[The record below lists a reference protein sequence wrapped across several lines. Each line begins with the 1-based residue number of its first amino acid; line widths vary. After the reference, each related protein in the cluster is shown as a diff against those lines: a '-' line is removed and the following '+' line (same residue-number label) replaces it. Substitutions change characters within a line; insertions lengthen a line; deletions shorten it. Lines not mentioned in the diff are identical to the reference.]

1 MLAWPVIATIV
12 IFVFGLVI
20 LALAS
25 NYLVTAIVKIAKV
38 IRMPSFVIG
47 AVILAVATSIPEFM
61 NNLMAAFKG
70 VIDLGV
76 GNLIG
81 AAIVDITL
89 AVGLL
94 YLIAKPAKVKDKTS
108 SRLLLLTLVPL
119 ALFLLFGWNN
129 MIGRLEGFVFLAIYG
144 GTQFYLLRKG
154 WSKDTKAI
162 AARKLLR
169 PYMLVPLAIF
179 SIILGA
185 FLVVDTGEA
194 MAMLAG
200 LSPAVIGLTLTS
212 IGTTMPEIVSSVI
225 GAVRNEIDE
234 VAGTVIGGMMV
245 NLALIL
251 GLMAVI
257 FTLPINF
264 SAFWIP
270 ALILIGLII
279 FYVAYTELRGQ
290 TDRILGG
297 VLVASFVAYMVLNF
311 V

>member
-12 IFVFGLVI
+12 VFVFGLVI

-25 NYLVTAIVKIAKV
+25 NYLVTAIVRIAKV
-38 IRMPSFVIG
+38 IRMPPFVIG
-47 AVILAVATSIPEFM
+47 AVVLAVATSIPEFM

-70 VIDLGV
+70 VFDIGV

-94 YLIAKPAKVKDKTS
+94 YLIAKPAKIKDKTS
-108 SRLLLLTLVPL
+108 SRLLLLILVPL
-119 ALFLLFGWNN
+119 ALFLVFGWNGV
-129 MIGRLEGFVFLAIYG
+129 IGRLEGLGFLAVYG

-154 WSKDTKAI
+154 KTKDTKAI

-194 MAMLAG
+194 MAALAG

-212 IGTTMPEIVSSVI
+212 IGTTMPEVVSSVI
-225 GAVRNEIDE
+225 GAVRNEIGE
-234 VAGTVIGGMMV
+234 VTGIVIGGMMV

-251 GLMAVI
+251 GLMAVM
-257 FTLPINF
+257 FTLPIDF
-264 SAFWIP
+264 SAFWLP
-270 ALILIGLII
+270 TLILAGLIL
-279 FYVAYTELRGQ
+279 FYVAYTELRGR
-290 TDRILGG
+290 TDRILGS
-297 VLVASFVAYMVLNF
+297 VLVASFVGYIIINF
-311 V
+311 I